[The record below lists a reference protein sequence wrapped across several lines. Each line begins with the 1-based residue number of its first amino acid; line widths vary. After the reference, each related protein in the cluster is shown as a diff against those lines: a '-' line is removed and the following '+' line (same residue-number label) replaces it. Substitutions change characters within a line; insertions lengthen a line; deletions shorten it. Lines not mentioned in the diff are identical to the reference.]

1 MSHPS
6 IRIGSTASAAA
17 LLVIGLA
24 ATPERSPAQA
34 QASPLIITMR
44 AMQNPLSP
52 SQCTAIEV
60 VVTDAN
66 GRAPLRPDGKQVS
79 GWDVD
84 LSLASPAV
92 DAFAW
97 GDERHRFLCARA
109 PTAPYA
115 VVSAHYPAQS
125 LAPPERLENVQA
137 DQSIQ
142 VLMQMAGAPAAGYG
156 QQQAVGAPN
165 GYAQQPSGSTPATGY
180 TQQQPTV
187 PPGQPYMPPANPGA
201 GQPGYSQSGY
211 PQSAPAQAGTPQQ
224 PSGAPTQQAYAPPT
238 NPGPGPAAAG
248 VSAPAGQPTSYAGAP
263 ATPMPIPIAAP
274 VAAQPAEKGGGGF
287 FKKLGKHLK
296 DKASEVK
303 NQTAENLASTANQ
316 MVDVTAQTGSNL
328 VSGAAAQATSVAQS
342 TVGGVSSS
350 LVPSAL
356 RAGGN
361 ADNLSTAVASGE
373 AVLRMMRFI
382 GNTDVLDAT
391 GRDLVKRLAPV
402 LNATPGNYVIQAHV
416 DPLPAPAEPGATQ
429 VLSEHRAAAV
439 KAALISNGVA
449 AGRLVALGY
458 GTSQPLPEAPP
469 EGGPP
474 SSARVVIAR
483 TQ

>member
-1 MSHPS
+1 MSHLG
-6 IRIGSTASAAA
+6 IRFVSTAAAA
-17 LLVIGLA
+17 PLLLLGLA
-24 ATPERSPAQA
+24 VTPENSPAQA
-34 QASPLIITMR
+34 QPSSLIITMR
-44 AMQNPLSP
+44 AMQSPLAP
-52 SQCTAIEV
+52 TQCTAIEV
-60 VVTDAN
+60 VVTDAS

-84 LSLASPAV
+84 LSLASPAP

-115 VVSAHYPAQS
+115 VVSAHYPAQF
-125 LAPPERLENVQA
+125 LAPAERLENVQA

-165 GYAQQPSGSTPATGY
+165 GYAQQPAGSSPAAGY
-180 TQQQPTV
+180 APQPAV
-187 PPGQPYMPPANPGA
+187 APGQPYTPQTNPGT
-201 GQPGYSQSGY
+201 GQPDYTQPGNQQYAP
-211 PQSAPAQAGTPQQ
+211 PQPGTPQQ
-224 PSGAPTQQAYAPPT
+224 ASGAPTQQASAPPT
-238 NPGPGPAAAG
+238 NPAAGPAAAG
-248 VSAPAGQPTSYAGAP
+248 VTTPAGQPTTYAAAGV
-263 ATPMPIPIAAP
+263 TPMPIPTAAP
-274 VAAQPAEKGGGGF
+274 AAGQPAEKGGGGF

-296 DKASEVK
+296 EKANEVT
-303 NQTAENLASTANQ
+303 NQTAENLTSSANQ
-316 MVDVTAQTGSNL
+316 MVDATAQTGSNL

-342 TVGGVSSS
+342 TVGGISSS
-350 LVPSAL
+350 LVPSSL
-356 RAGGN
+356 RAAAN
-361 ADNLSTAVASGE
+361 ADNLSVAVASGE

-391 GRDLVKRLAPV
+391 GRELVKRLAAV

-449 AGRLVALGY
+449 AGRLIALGY
-458 GTSQPLPEAPP
+458 GTAQPLPEVPP